1 LVPDTVG
8 GIPLHPLVV
17 HAVVVLIPLG
27 ALGVGALSVVP
38 KWRSRYGILVMCAA
52 VAAALLA
59 PVAKE
64 SGENLRAALG
74 ESDLINR
81 HAQLGGTL
89 LWGAVPLA
97 LVSVILWW
105 LGRRSER
112 GQDVPRWASVL
123 VGVVGVAVA
132 VIVLVQIV
140 LIGHSGARAVW
151 G

>member
-132 VIVLVQIV
+132 VTVLVQIV